1 MKNATDKKDGL
12 EDISFKKLK
21 RSQKE
26 RALKEQKEKN
36 KREEEKALKAS
47 RRSRKR
53 KAEKSKNRKKRSGK
67 NKEEIFVP
75 VLSLVF
81 AAIFFI
87 LGACSWYY
95 DKIMTEQCTAEITGV
110 VVRHGEG
117 RLSNVDP
124 VAGKYAPS
132 QVIKIGRKRV
142 YWRDKIRRKRVYWRE
157 IKVETDG
164 KFRHKTLYAATNAG
178 NEGDEVIIRYDP
190 DDPDEYYI
198 ESSFK
203 EEKGVMV
210 FFFVVC
216 GSMIVLSIYLFIHYN
231 IPQPSDKKKA

>member
-12 EDISFKKLK
+12 EDISFKRAK
-21 RSQKE
+21 RSQKV
-26 RALKEQKEKN
+26 RALKEQKAKD

-53 KAEKSKNRKKRSGK
+53 KAAKNSKKRSGN

-81 AAIFFI
+81 AGIFFI

-132 QVIKIGRKRV
+132 QVIKIG
-142 YWRDKIRRKRVYWRE
+142 RKRVYWRE

-216 GSMIVLSIYLFIHYN
+216 GSLVVLSIYLFIHYN
-231 IPQPSDKKKA
+231 KPKPSGKNKRKA